1 MKYFQ
6 FLTLLFGLAFFTYS
20 CETKESPERKK
31 LYNEVMAIH
40 DDVMPEMKTINT
52 LERAIKKK
60 IDSNGSQDSIVMMK
74 ATLKRLETADQMMMN
89 WMHELNVPNKSV
101 PDAEAIAYL
110 KEEKIKIERVSI
122 KMRKAIESGQAIVE
136 KF

>member
-89 WMHELNVPNKSV
+89 WMHELNVPN
-101 PDAEAIAYL
+101 
-110 KEEKIKIERVSI
+110 
-122 KMRKAIESGQAIVE
+122 
-136 KF
+136 